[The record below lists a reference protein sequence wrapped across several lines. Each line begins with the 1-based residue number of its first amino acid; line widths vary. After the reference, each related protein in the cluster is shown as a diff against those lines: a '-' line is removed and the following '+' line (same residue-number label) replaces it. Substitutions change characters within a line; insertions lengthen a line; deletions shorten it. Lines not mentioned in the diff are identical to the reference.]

1 MRFEAARCPQ
11 VMRVDPAE
19 VAPRPPNSWRGSDRS
34 GSALV
39 APPPIADAPD
49 WAKPGDGWVRQFVA
63 VVPALLAQVP
73 FAYEGGGAQDSA
85 RALESQQRNSWRQ
98 LSHYHHHPPSPP
110 LDGAKRRR

>member
-1 MRFEAARCPQ
+1 
-11 VMRVDPAE
+11 MRVDPAE

-63 VVPALLAQVP
+63 DFQALRAQVHS
-73 FAYEGGGAQDSA
+73 AYEGGGAMYLA
-85 RALESQQRNSWRQ
+85 RRLESQRRKICRQ
-98 LSHYHHHPPSPP
+98 YHHYKTTPES
-110 LDGAKRRR
+110 GATTCAQLN